1 MPLMGKL
8 KEGSAVEIIFQ
19 ADNANP
25 GSTAVLTGY
34 IPDDGSPQMI
44 VVAPGG
50 VQNIFIPALAR
61 ARQLRIYIN
70 TPEPFGKGNLIVTQ
84 NNEVQHEDLITDD
97 AVWAYVIIESAV
109 L

>member
-1 MPLMGKL
+1 MGKL

-19 ADNANP
+19 ADNANQ

-34 IPDDGSPQMI
+34 IPDDGNPQMI

-50 VQNIFIPALAR
+50 VQSIFIASIGR
-61 ARQLRIYIN
+61 ARQLRIYVN
-70 TPEPFGKGNLIVTQ
+70 TPEPTGKGNLVVKENDEIK
-84 NNEVQHEDLITDD
+84 NDDEITDD
-97 AVWAYVIIESAV
+97 AVWAYLIIESAV